1 VAAALHGLILAAY
14 VAAFHGDPSALVC
27 VARERLGQTPYEH
40 IGTGFDRNG
49 YDGQFYYSLA
59 RTPWSRHGRDLD
71 VPAVRQARILYPALS
86 WLLSAG
92 DPRRL
97 FWVMPLINLLA
108 IAGLA
113 ALGAVMANRHGLS
126 PWWGVLLPFAVNAGM
141 SALRNLTDVL
151 SALTVAGLL
160 IAWLLRWPW
169 WTLALCA
176 IGALFSRE
184 QNVVVVLFVLA
195 FAARRCTN
203 PKSEIQNP
211 KWSGSLVLC
220 FLLRLWNFFRISDF
234 GFRISRAAV
243 GLLAALLLWLAWLG
257 ALHVLYGKWPLL
269 PADGNVG
276 VPLSGMLHRWTH
288 LSDESH
294 PFAIFHIICML
305 TLSLQLLL
313 SVWLLRV
320 PGDRLIHLVA
330 LAGAGLAVLS
340 GTIVYG
346 DTWSYTRV
354 FTWLPLGVWLSCVQ
368 FRWRWP
374 LVALSAPGLLPLAVL
389 LRVWLALA

>member
-1 VAAALHGLILAAY
+1 VAAAIHGLILAAY

-40 IGTGFDRNG
+40 IGTGFERNG

-59 RTPWSRHGRDLD
+59 RAPWNRHGRDLD

-113 ALGAVMANRHGLS
+113 ALGAVAARHHGLS

-151 SALTVAGLL
+151 SALTVAGML

-176 IGALFSRE
+176 AGALFSRE

-195 FAARRCTN
+195 FAAGPPAYLGGRFNARVAYAPGS
-203 PKSEIQNP
+203 PKSHR
-211 KWSGSLVLC
+211 
-220 FLLRLWNFFRISDF
+220 RLI
-234 GFRISRAAV
+234 V
-243 GLLAALLLWLAWLG
+243 GLLAALLLWTTWLG
-257 ALHVLYGKWPLL
+257 ILHVLYGKWPLL
-269 PADGNVG
+269 PTGGNVG
-276 VPLSGMLHRWTH
+276 APLSGMLHRWTH
-288 LSDESH
+288 LGDESRS
-294 PFAIFHIICML
+294 FAVLHVICML
-305 TLSLQLLL
+305 TLSLQLVL
-313 SVWLLRV
+313 SVWLLRM

-330 LAGAGLAVLS
+330 LAGAGLAFLS

-368 FRWRWP
+368 LRWRWP
-374 LVALSAPGLLPLAVL
+374 LVALSAPCLLSLAVL
-389 LRVWLALA
+389 LRVWLAPI